1 MWTFGLNR
9 ALELEAIVFAKSA
22 RSGVPNHCQIDKRYF
37 SVTRFCF
44 ILFPRWCYIF
54 FQRVFQICW
63 HGRTLALNC
72 WKAPAVWCFRFP
84 MTSWPGRDAKKAWK
98 LMKIGAIIRRFV
110 TFCLYRHVFSGELIG
125 VATLCFPLRFPGIW
139 VWQRFPP
146 CNLMPPIWWFNRETW
161 RFILTT
167 LVTLVNLWS
176 WGDPVCSRETRRD
189 TKNTFGKHGFYF
201 FVAVYLL
208 CFGSLLNY
216 FVCRFMLF
224 FCWFHF
230 CCFYFASF
238 HFANIVF
245 EFRKIK
251 HLKNKLTFWK
261 WKFYP

>member
-84 MTSWPGRDAKKAWK
+84 MTSWPGRDAKKDWK

-201 FVAVYLL
+201 FVAFIYCALVRCWIIL
-208 CFGSLLNY
+208 
-216 FVCRFMLF
+216 FVDL
-224 FCWFHF
+224 
-230 CCFYFASF
+230 CCFSVDFIFVAFILLLFTLQILFSNFAKL
-238 HFANIVF
+238 NI
-245 EFRKIK
+245 
-251 HLKNKLTFWK
+251 WK
-261 WKFYP
+261 TN